1 MADSGMQRSE
11 MMTVLLV
18 LTFGGIL
25 ATVSG
30 AVLCDRQYTTSNDF
44 AEGDLV
50 NLNYDIPN
58 QLQLTN
64 TRTQADFIWIP
75 ASAQGTIVKFDSAH
89 GGPALGEYL
98 SAPEGVYAYGVFAIT
113 ECGSIN
119 VSLLTLST

>member
-1 MADSGMQRSE
+1 MTDTGMQRGE
-11 MMTVLLV
+11 MMTALLV
-18 LTFGGIL
+18 LTFG

-44 AEGDLV
+44 AEGNLV
-50 NLNYDIPN
+50 NLNFDIPN

-75 ASAQGTIVKFDSAH
+75 ASRMGTIVKFDSAN

-98 SAPEGVYAYGVFAIT
+98 SAPDGIHACGVFRDDRM
-113 ECGSIN
+113 
-119 VSLLTLST
+119 

>member
-11 MMTVLLV
+11 MMTALLV

-30 AVLCDRQYTTSNDF
+30 AVLCDRHVQYTTSNDF
-44 AEGDLV
+44 AEGNLV
-50 NLNYDIPN
+50 NLNFDIPN

-75 ASAQGTIVKFDSAH
+75 ASRMGTIVKFDSAN

-98 SAPEGVYAYGVFAIT
+98 SAPDGIHACGVFRDYRM
-113 ECGSIN
+113 
-119 VSLLTLST
+119 